1 MNFLWRPAARAL
13 LGVAAAAASF
23 SASAGAISAS
33 VPVTI
38 TLTVPG
44 APVDPG
50 GGAPG
55 ADPTGGTGTCISQS
69 LSEDTGAL
77 VRVTCPG
84 GVFVNISPQ
93 PGARFVDT
101 HGGAYSYYFGTSFGA
116 VNRAGYGD
124 FAQGSGTIASFRVYS
139 VGGQSDGP
147 IDMLVSF

>member
-1 MNFLWRPAARAL
+1 LTAVNLAWRPVAGAL
-13 LGVAAAAASF
+13 LGVAAALASF
-23 SASAGAISAS
+23 PAGAGSISAS
-33 VPVTI
+33 VPVMI
-38 TLTVPG
+38 TLSVPG
-44 APVDPG
+44 APGV
-50 GGAPG
+50 APTG
-55 ADPTGGTGTCISQS
+55 GGTGTCVSQS

-84 GVFVNISPQ
+84 GVFVSISPQ

-116 VNRAGYGD
+116 INRAGYGD
-124 FAQGSGTIASFRVYS
+124 FAQGSGTVASFRVYS